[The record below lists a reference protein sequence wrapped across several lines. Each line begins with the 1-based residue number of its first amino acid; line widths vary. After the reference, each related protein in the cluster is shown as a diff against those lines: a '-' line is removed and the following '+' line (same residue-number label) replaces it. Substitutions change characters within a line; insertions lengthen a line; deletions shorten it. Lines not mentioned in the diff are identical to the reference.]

1 MSRNAPFQ
9 KTPKVPASAKESLDP
24 LLAEFSNLKGYSD
37 VMRQQIEFTTGVLA
51 ELSLSKA
58 ALQEIKSREGKG
70 ETLIHIGGGN
80 YIKTQLQD
88 VKTVVVGVGAGV
100 SIEKTVDEAISE
112 IDGRM
117 KFAQEQI
124 TSMQNQYIQVAN
136 RMEQLQA
143 KIDEI
148 YSQLEASGQ
157 A

>member
-1 MSRNAPFQ
+1 MSKGMPSQ
-9 KTPKVPASAKESLDP
+9 KSPKLPASPKEALDP
-24 LLAEFSNLKGYSD
+24 LIAEFSNLRGYSD
-37 VMRQQIEFTTGVLA
+37 VMRQQIEFTSGIIA

-100 SIEKTVDEAISE
+100 SIEKSLDEAISE

-117 KFAQEQI
+117 KLAQEQM
-124 TSMQNQYIQVAN
+124 TSMQSQYLQVAT
-136 RMEQLQA
+136 RMEQLQT
-143 KIDEI
+143 KIDQI
-148 YSQLEASGQ
+148 YSQLEAAGQ

>member
-1 MSRNAPFQ
+1 MSKDVPLQ
-9 KTPKVPASAKESLDP
+9 KSPRSPASPKETLDP
-24 LLAEFSNLKGYSD
+24 LLAEFSNLRGYSD
-37 VMRQQIEFTTGVLA
+37 VMRQQMEFTTGVIA

-100 SIEKTVDEAISE
+100 SIEKTLDEALSE
-112 IDGRM
+112 IDGRT
-117 KFAQEQI
+117 KFAQEQL
-124 TSMQNQYIQVAN
+124 TSMQNQYLQVAA

-143 KIDEI
+143 KIDQI
-148 YSQLEASGQ
+148 YSQLEAAGQ